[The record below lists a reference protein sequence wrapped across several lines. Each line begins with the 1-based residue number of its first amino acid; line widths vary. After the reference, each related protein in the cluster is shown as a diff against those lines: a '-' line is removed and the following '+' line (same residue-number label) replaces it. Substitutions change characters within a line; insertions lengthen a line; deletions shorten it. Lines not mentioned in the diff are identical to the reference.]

1 LTNASHP
8 FSVSLRLTVKEER
21 EVKAEQTPSE
31 LTTTLHLGLRTAS
44 DSPVG
49 ALDEFL
55 ATVAA
60 SDRSIIEEIAQSQ
73 DKAMLIINRGSNL
86 GSRFLITSQ
95 GASLGRSSSSDVFLD
110 DVTVSRSHAKIESTS
125 SGFALKDSGSLNGT
139 YVNNTSVTELIL
151 HSGDQIQIGKFH
163 MLFVSGRK

>member
-1 LTNASHP
+1 M
-8 FSVSLRLTVKEER
+8 
-21 EVKAEQTPSE
+21 KAEQTPSE

-49 ALDEFL
+49 ALDGFL

-139 YVNNTSVTELIL
+139 YVNNSSVTELIL

>member
-1 LTNASHP
+1 
-8 FSVSLRLTVKEER
+8 
-21 EVKAEQTPSE
+21 VKAEQTASE

-55 ATVAA
+55 ATATAA
-60 SDRSIIEEIAQSQ
+60 DRSVIEEIAQSQ
-73 DKAMLIINRGSNL
+73 EKAMLIINRGSNL

-95 GASLGRSSSSDVFLD
+95 GASIGRSSPSDVFLD
-110 DVTVSRSHAKIESTS
+110 DVTVSRSHARVESTS
-125 SGFALKDSGSLNGT
+125 AGFSLKDSGSLNGT
-139 YVNNTSVTELIL
+139 YVNNNSITEHVL

-163 MLFVSGRK
+163 LLFVSGRK

>member
-1 LTNASHP
+1 LTKASHP

>member
-1 LTNASHP
+1 M
-8 FSVSLRLTVKEER
+8 
-21 EVKAEQTPSE
+21 KAEQTPSE

-44 DSPVG
+44 DSPAG

-73 DKAMLIINRGSNL
+73 EKAMLIINRGSNL

-95 GASLGRSSSSDVFLD
+95 GASIGRSSPSDVFLD
-110 DVTVSRSHAKIESTS
+110 DVTVSRSHARIESTS
-125 SGFALKDSGSLNGT
+125 AGFSLKDSGSLNGT
-139 YVNNTSVTELIL
+139 YVNNNSITEHVL

-163 MLFVSGRK
+163 LLFVSGRK

>member
-1 LTNASHP
+1 M
-8 FSVSLRLTVKEER
+8 KEES

-95 GASLGRSSSSDVFLD
+95 GASIGRSSSSDVFLD

-125 SGFALKDSGSLNGT
+125 SGFSLKDSGSLNGT
-139 YVNNTSVTELIL
+139 YVNNSSVTEHVL

-163 MLFVSGRK
+163 LLFVSGRK

>member
-1 LTNASHP
+1 
-8 FSVSLRLTVKEER
+8 
-21 EVKAEQTPSE
+21 VKAEQKPSE

-44 DSPVG
+44 DSPAG

-55 ATVAA
+55 ATVTA

-73 DKAMLIINRGSNL
+73 EKAMLIINRGSNL

-95 GASLGRSSSSDVFLD
+95 GASIGRSSPNDVFLD

-125 SGFALKDSGSLNGT
+125 SGFSLRDSGSLNGT
-139 YVNNTSVTELIL
+139 YVNNNSIKEHVL

-163 MLFVSGRK
+163 LLFVSGRK

>member
-1 LTNASHP
+1 
-8 FSVSLRLTVKEER
+8 VKEER
-21 EVKAEQTPSE
+21 KVKAEQSPSE

-44 DSPVG
+44 DSPAG

-73 DKAMLIINRGSNL
+73 EKAMLIINRGSNL

-95 GASLGRSSSSDVFLD
+95 GASVGRSSSSDVFLD

-125 SGFALKDSGSLNGT
+125 SGFSLRDSGSLNGT
-139 YVNNTSVTELIL
+139 YVNNSSVTEHVL

-163 MLFVSGRK
+163 LLFVSGRK

>member
-1 LTNASHP
+1 
-8 FSVSLRLTVKEER
+8 
-21 EVKAEQTPSE
+21 VKAEQTPSE

-125 SGFALKDSGSLNGT
+125 SGFSLKDSGSLNGT
-139 YVNNTSVTELIL
+139 YVNNSSVTEHNL

-163 MLFVSGRK
+163 LLFVSGRK

>member
-1 LTNASHP
+1 
-8 FSVSLRLTVKEER
+8 VKEER

-163 MLFVSGRK
+163 MLFVSGRN

>member
-1 LTNASHP
+1 M
-8 FSVSLRLTVKEER
+8 
-21 EVKAEQTPSE
+21 KAEQTPSE

-49 ALDEFL
+49 ALEEFL

-95 GASLGRSSSSDVFLD
+95 GASIGRSSPSDVFLD
-110 DVTVSRSHAKIESTS
+110 DVTVSRSHARIESTS
-125 SGFALKDSGSLNGT
+125 AGFSLKDSGSLNGT
-139 YVNNTSVTELIL
+139 YVNNNSITEHVL

-163 MLFVSGRK
+163 LLFVSGRK

>member
-1 LTNASHP
+1 M
-8 FSVSLRLTVKEER
+8 KEER

-49 ALDEFL
+49 ALDGFL

-163 MLFVSGRK
+163 LLFVSGRK

>member
-1 LTNASHP
+1 M
-8 FSVSLRLTVKEER
+8 
-21 EVKAEQTPSE
+21 KAEQTPSE

-44 DSPVG
+44 DSPAG

-60 SDRSIIEEIAQSQ
+60 SDRSIIEEIAQSEE
-73 DKAMLIINRGSNL
+73 KAMLIINRGSNL
-86 GSRFLITSQ
+86 GSRFLITTQ
-95 GASLGRSSSSDVFLD
+95 GASIGRSSSSDVFLD

-125 SGFALKDSGSLNGT
+125 SGFTLKDSGSLNGT
-139 YVNNTSVTELIL
+139 YVNNSSVAEHVL

-163 MLFVSGRK
+163 LLFVSGRK

>member
-1 LTNASHP
+1 LTNPSHP

>member
-1 LTNASHP
+1 M
-8 FSVSLRLTVKEER
+8 
-21 EVKAEQTPSE
+21 KAEQSPSE

-44 DSPVG
+44 DSPAG

-73 DKAMLIINRGSNL
+73 EKAMLIINRGSNL

-95 GASLGRSSSSDVFLD
+95 GASVGRSSSSDVFLD
-110 DVTVSRSHAKIESTS
+110 DVTVSRSHARIESTS
-125 SGFALKDSGSLNGT
+125 SGFSLKDSGSLNGT
-139 YVNNTSVTELIL
+139 YVNNSSVTEHVL

-163 MLFVSGRK
+163 LLFVSGRK